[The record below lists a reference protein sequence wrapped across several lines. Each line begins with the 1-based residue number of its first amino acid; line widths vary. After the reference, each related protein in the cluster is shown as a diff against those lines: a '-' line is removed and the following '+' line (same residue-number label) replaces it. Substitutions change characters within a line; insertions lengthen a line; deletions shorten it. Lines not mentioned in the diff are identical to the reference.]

1 MGMEGPLD
9 VDLLPGL
16 TTSLDDLEIARDR
29 APLAVIHNPRTF
41 IAHPRVRASS
51 ARVDP

>member
-1 MGMEGPLD
+1 MEGSLD

-16 TTSLDDLEIARDR
+16 TAPFDDLKIARDR
-29 APLAVIHNPRTF
+29 APLAVIHNPRAL